1 MARPGAT
8 EGLPRAAQEFHS
20 QRRRRCVVAG
30 AHFRRLYQAK
40 REQADEATIE
50 RLRQAY
56 RKAQRE
62 IDALSPRDEAAI
74 QAVLARRV

>member
-1 MARPGAT
+1 MREEVDINFGVDYERAR
-8 EGLPRAAQEFHS
+8 ERLNL
-20 QRRRRCVVAG
+20 VAG

-62 IDALSPRDEAAI
+62 MDALSPRDEAAI
-74 QAVLARRV
+74 QAVLARRT

>member
-1 MARPGAT
+1 MREEVDINVGVDYERAR
-8 EGLPRAAQEFHS
+8 ERLNL
-20 QRRRRCVVAG
+20 VAG

-50 RLRQAY
+50 RLRQVY

-62 IDALSPRDEAAI
+62 MDALSPRDEAAI
-74 QAVLARRV
+74 QAVLAKSA

>member
-1 MARPGAT
+1 MRKEVDINYGVDYERAR
-8 EGLPRAAQEFHS
+8 ERLNL
-20 QRRRRCVVAG
+20 VAG